1 MSDLI
6 WVLVIKKNFIIKQ
19 SKIKPPFYIY
29 KAHGCKAC
37 NFKGYSG
44 RIGISEV
51 IKMTDNLAKM
61 IVGNSVET
69 EILKEARNQGMTTI
83 TEDGILKVLQGI
95 TSMEEVMKETEE
107 V

>member
-1 MSDLI
+1 
-6 WVLVIKKNFIIKQ
+6 
-19 SKIKPPFYIY
+19 
-29 KAHGCKAC
+29 
-37 NFKGYSG
+37 
-44 RIGISEV
+44 
-51 IKMTDNLAKM
+51 LAKM